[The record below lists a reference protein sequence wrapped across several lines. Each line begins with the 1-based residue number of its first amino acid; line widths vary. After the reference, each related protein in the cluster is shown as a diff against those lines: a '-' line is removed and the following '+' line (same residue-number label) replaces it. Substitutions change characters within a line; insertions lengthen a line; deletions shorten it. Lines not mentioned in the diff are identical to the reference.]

1 MSIRY
6 SLTSIFKSN
15 KNMGYYYSNCSDL
28 PQHDCN
34 PCENREYGR
43 IRSAGF
49 ISKDYYTTLIASPGD
64 PTVWAA
70 GQDAN
75 LVIVIPETNGSV
87 SAGSAKMG
95 PGYGETVETLLGY
108 EFTAK
113 FHDPNFISNAGFYN
127 ALIGQR
133 NYYFF
138 YRTSSQTYITNV
150 TVTIIPNKEVKDD
163 LNGEIVWENTV
174 KWVDK
179 QFELQ
184 IDTPDVVFD
193 DCFTG
198 E

>member
-1 MSIRY
+1 
-6 SLTSIFKSN
+6 
-15 KNMGYYYSNCSDL
+15 MGYYYSNCSDL

-43 IRSAGF
+43 VRSAGF
-49 ISKDYYTTLIASPGD
+49 ISKDYYNTLINASGD
-64 PTVWAA
+64 AAVWAA
-70 GQDAN
+70 GQAAN
-75 LVIVIPETNGSV
+75 QIVVIPETNGSV

-113 FHDPNFISNAGFYN
+113 FHDPNFISNAKFYN

-174 KWVDK
+174 KWVDT

-193 DCFTG
+193 ECFTG